1 MQNETVLTAFLAYR
15 EELAANLRKHSE
27 VLGLIF
33 VGSAADTSRVDQWS
47 DHDFFVVTTEG
58 TAEGFRADLSWLP
71 NHQEIVIRTR
81 ETAHGL
87 KVIYRS
93 GQVLEFA
100 IFNDSELE
108 LAGANAYAVFIDE
121 KNIETRMAAIAERS
135 KPAAFEPAKEFELL
149 LAHLLIGV
157 GRYRRGEVLIAGQQI
172 RSYALNHVLGLLRH
186 ATPPAS
192 GTETAED
199 NLNRF
204 RRFERQ
210 YPQLAVEIENA
221 LQSNVEACAVA
232 LLSLVLGQL
241 GSTITDQQLQ
251 QVEVVKHRLNWS

>member
-1 MQNETVLTAFLAYR
+1 MANDAVLAEFLAYR
-15 EELAANLRKHSE
+15 ESLAANLRKRAE

-33 VGSAADTSRVDQWS
+33 VGSAADTTRVDEWS
-47 DHDFFVVTTEG
+47 DHDFFVVTQEG
-58 TAEGFRADLSWLP
+58 AAEGFRQDLSWLP
-71 NHQEIVIRTR
+71 EYQEIVIRTR

-87 KVIYRS
+87 KVICS
-93 GQVLEFA
+93 NGHVLEFA

-121 KNIETRMAAIAERS
+121 ANIEFRMAAIAERS
-135 KPAAFEPAKEFELL
+135 KPGAFEPAKEFELL

-172 RSYALNHVLGLLRH
+172 RSYALNHVLGLVRH
-186 ATPPAS
+186 VTPPAE

-210 YPQLAVEIENA
+210 YPELAAEIENA
-221 LQSNVEACAVA
+221 LQSNVEACAIA
-232 LLSLVLGQL
+232 LLNLVLGQL
-241 GSTITDQQLQ
+241 GSSVTQQQLD
-251 QVEVVKHRLNWS
+251 QVAVIKRTLNWS